1 MLAQIFFKIG
11 KKNATKNEAPKSE
24 MFFWTCRL
32 LGLDSKGPFIY
43 AFIWANGANVLG
55 ISATCSL
62 EPISA
67 IPGMYKYIPSL
78 KLTFSPLKIGLPNR
92 KK

>member
-1 MLAQIFFKIG
+1 MLAQFFQTSQTKI
-11 KKNATKNEAPKSE
+11 ATKNEAPKAE
-24 MFFWTCRL
+24 MVFWTCRL

-67 IPGMYKYIPSL
+67 IPGMYKYIPSV
-78 KLTFSPLKIGLPNR
+78 KLT
-92 KK
+92 